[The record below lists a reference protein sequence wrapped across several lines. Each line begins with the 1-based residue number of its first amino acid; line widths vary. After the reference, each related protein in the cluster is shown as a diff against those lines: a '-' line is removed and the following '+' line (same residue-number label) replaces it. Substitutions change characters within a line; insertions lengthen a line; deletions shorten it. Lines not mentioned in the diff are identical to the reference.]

1 MPELGAVEPAT
12 PIAMPL
18 RVRMRASSPRAAV
31 LARGDDLPEP
41 PESASAPALTQGD
54 DPMGSHGSASAAV
67 LTGGDDPPEPPR
79 SGSAAV
85 PVPTLVITLDPGS
98 ASCPPARLAASASRR
113 APCRLLSLATAW
125 S

>member
-1 MPELGAVEPAT
+1 MLATPTCVPWKLPGRPRAVSVISSRWLIACSMPELGAVEPAT

-31 LARGDDLPEP
+31 LA
-41 PESASAPALTQGD
+41 QGD
-54 DPMGSHGSASAAV
+54 DPMGSHGSASAALLTGGDDPTRPPGSASAPV

-85 PVPTLVITLDPGS
+85 
-98 ASCPPARLAASASRR
+98 
-113 APCRLLSLATAW
+113 
-125 S
+125 